1 MEGLRPAIELIQE
14 TACKAEA
21 AQVLNIQDPDNYHIR
36 LGDKIMTIARPAES
50 RQHRVYDVPSFCAT
64 VDTFEETA
72 CSVWHSH
79 GQIVAIL
86 GDATRRDR
94 VTLGLDESAQLMA
107 LRDYDG
113 KPLDQRSFCSML
125 KLRLDIPETFV
136 GQFRRLDWRHEK
148 EASGTADRGKD
159 RMGISISDEVNGV
172 ADLADS
178 LVLEIPIYDLANLPY
193 RYKIACHIE
202 IDAAQQKLAVV
213 SKPDAIKT
221 AVDQAQFDIGKLLDN
236 GLNKNDSE
244 STRPIFYGTP

>member
-1 MEGLRPAIELIQE
+1 MEGLAETIKLIQE

-21 AQVLNIQDPDNYHIR
+21 AHVLDIRDPDNYHIR
-36 LGDKIMTIARPAES
+36 LGDKIITITRPAES

-64 VDTFEETA
+64 VDAFEEDA
-72 CSVWHSH
+72 CSVWHSP
-79 GQIVAIL
+79 GLIVAIL
-86 GDATRRDR
+86 GDDTRRDR
-94 VTLGLDESAQLMA
+94 VTLVLDESAQLVA

-172 ADLADS
+172 ADLADE
-178 LVLEIPIYDLANLPY
+178 VTLEIPVYDLANLPY
-193 RYKIACHIE
+193 RYKIACFIE
-202 IDAAQQKLAVV
+202 IDATQQKLALVA
-213 SKPDAIKT
+213 KPDALKI
-221 AVDQAQFDIGKLLDN
+221 AIDQAQADLHEMLASGLDAV
-236 GLNKNDSE
+236 
-244 STRPIFYGTP
+244 PVFYGTV